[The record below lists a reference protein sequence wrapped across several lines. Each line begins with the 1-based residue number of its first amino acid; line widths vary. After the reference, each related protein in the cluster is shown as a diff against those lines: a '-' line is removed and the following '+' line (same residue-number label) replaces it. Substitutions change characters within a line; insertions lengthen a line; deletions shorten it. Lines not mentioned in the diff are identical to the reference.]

1 MGRLHV
7 EAEQTTR
14 AAPEAVWDLVSD
26 ATRYPEWGPWSA
38 AGYQRPGE
46 TSPRGPGAVQ
56 WLRSSRRA
64 YLRYPTSIE
73 KILEA
78 EAGRRLVYTVIGGIP
93 VRNYRAEVTL
103 TRSGDGTR
111 IRWAATWDSTLA
123 GRVAARALRKV
134 YPQIVADLAAA
145 AENQA
150 GSPPGSSD

>member
-1 MGRLHV
+1 MRRLHV

-26 ATRYPEWGPWSA
+26 ATRFPEWGPWSA

-123 GRVAARALRKV
+123 GRAAARALRKL

-150 GSPPGSSD
+150 GSPPGSPD